1 VPDSTTLVLRIS
13 SELSS
18 AAAANG
24 RKEKSA
30 RAAVRASVVF
40 MRKYFKI
47 ED

>member
-1 VPDSTTLVLRIS
+1 VPDSTTLVMRIY

-24 RKEKSA
+24 TKEKSA
-30 RAAVRASVVF
+30 RAAVRAIVVF
-40 MRKYFKI
+40 MGKQFKN